1 LRDPLAHSR
10 IPALGP
16 RGEGWVIGQVV
27 LLGACLVL
35 GVRDIGRFDLGKGP
49 GWLLLLVGPTTMLVG
64 AVVLASGVRDLGRSM
79 TPWPRPLEGASLVE
93 TGIYARLRNPIYAG
107 LILLA
112 IGWAAFTASPT
123 ACLAALLLGPWL
135 DLKARREEAWLSAR
149 YPGYGAYRARTSRFV
164 PGIY

>member
-1 LRDPLAHSR
+1 LSDPLAPTR

-35 GVRDIGRFDLGKGP
+35 GARNIGRFDLGYSP
-49 GWLLLLVGPTTMLVG
+49 GWLLLLVGPSIMLLG
-64 AVVLASGVRDLGRSM
+64 AAVLAAGVRDLGRSM
-79 TPWPRPLEGASLVE
+79 TPWPRPREEASLVE
-93 TGIYARLRNPIYAG
+93 TGIYATLRNPIYAG
-107 LILLA
+107 MIVLA

-123 ACLAALLLGPWL
+123 GLLAALLLGPWL

-149 YPGYGAYRARTSRFV
+149 YPGYDAYRSRTSRFV
-164 PGIY
+164 PGVY

>member
-1 LRDPLAHSR
+1 LSDPLAPTR

-16 RGEGWVIGQVV
+16 RGEGWVIGQVA

-35 GVRDIGRFDLGKGP
+35 GVRNIGRFGHGNSP
-49 GWLLLLVGPTTMLVG
+49 GWPLLLVGPSIMLLG
-64 AVVLASGVRDLGRSM
+64 AVVLAAGIRDLGRSM
-79 TPWPRPLEGASLVE
+79 TPWPRPHEGASLVE

-107 LILLA
+107 MIVLA

-123 ACLAALLLGPWL
+123 ALLAALLLGAWL

-149 YPGYGAYRARTSRFV
+149 YPGYDAYRGRTSRFV

>member
-1 LRDPLAHSR
+1 LSDPLARTR

-16 RGEGWVIGQVV
+16 RGEGWVIGQFM

-35 GVRDIGRFDLGKGP
+35 GVRNIRRLDLGNSP
-49 GWLLLLVGPTTMLVG
+49 GWLLLLVGTSIMLLG
-64 AVVLASGVRDLGRSM
+64 AVVLAIGVRDLGRSM
-79 TPWPRPLEGASLVE
+79 TPWPRPREEASLVE

-107 LILLA
+107 MIVLA

-123 ACLAALLLGPWL
+123 ALLAALLLGSWL

-149 YPGYGAYRARTSRFV
+149 YRGYDAYRARTSRFV

>member
-1 LRDPLAHSR
+1 MSNRLGSSR

-27 LLGACLVL
+27 LVGACLVL
-35 GVRDIGRFDLGKGP
+35 GVRNIGRFDLGNSP
-49 GWLLLLVGPTTMLVG
+49 GWPLLFVGLPIMLLG
-64 AVVLASGVRDLGRSM
+64 AGVLATGVHDLGRSM
-79 TPWPRPLEGASLVE
+79 TPWPRPREEASLVE
-93 TGIYARLRNPIYAG
+93 TGIYATLRNPIYAG
-107 LILLA
+107 MIALA

-123 ACLAALLLGPWL
+123 ALLAALVLAPWL
-135 DLKARREEAWLSAR
+135 DLKARREEAWLLAR